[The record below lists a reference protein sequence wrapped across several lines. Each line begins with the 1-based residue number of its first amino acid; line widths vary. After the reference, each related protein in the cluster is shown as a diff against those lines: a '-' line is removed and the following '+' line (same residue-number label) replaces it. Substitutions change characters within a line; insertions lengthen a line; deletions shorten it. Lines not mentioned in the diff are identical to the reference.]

1 MKTPQMNTKLIALFL
16 KVKYIP
22 LKKKKK
28 QFSHHTYL
36 TPQKIS
42 IQNHMTNIG
51 TVEYVSLSHHIYMF
65 ITYIANW

>member
-16 KVKYIP
+16 KVKIHSSQ
-22 LKKKKK
+22 KKKKE

-42 IQNHMTNIG
+42 IQND
-51 TVEYVSLSHHIYMF
+51 IYDKDR
-65 ITYIANW
+65 NC